1 MEREIIRMDTDEL
14 QKRLELMEMFEQ
26 EDFWQAM
33 SEKEQSEIKASILT
47 ISFERLKELCD
58 EARVKH

>member
-1 MEREIIRMDTDEL
+1 MEREIIRMDTEEL

>member
-1 MEREIIRMDTDEL
+1 MEREIIRMDTEEL
-14 QKRLELMEMFEQ
+14 QKRIELMEMFEQ